1 MRRSVAIGLVLLTVS
16 GCRGQ
21 KADVA
26 STESAA
32 VADAPADV
40 QLETFDF
47 GGDFTL
53 TDQTGAPFT
62 LSDLK
67 GKVAVVFFGYTT
79 CPDVCPLTMSKLA
92 AARQSLGADG
102 GKVATVFISVDVE
115 HDTPAVLA
123 NYVKSFDEPLVG
135 LTGTKA
141 QVDAVVQQY
150 RAAYEITPTPD
161 SALGYQVSHSSY
173 TYLIDPQGQLRHVFR
188 DADKPEAIASGIRQV
203 LREGG
208 VS

>member
-1 MRRSVAIGLVLLTVS
+1 MAYLVAIVTLLLAVS

-21 KADVA
+21 NTDVA
-26 STESAA
+26 SSGSASGS
-32 VADAPADV
+32 DAAAEV
-40 QLETFDF
+40 QLESFDF
-47 GGDFTL
+47 GGDFEL
-53 TDQTGAPFT
+53 TDHTGAPFK

-67 GKVAVVFFGYTT
+67 GKAVVVFFGYTT
-79 CPDVCPLTMSKLA
+79 CPDVCPLTMSKIA

-102 GKVATVFISVDVE
+102 AKVATVFISVDVG

-123 NYVKSFDEPLVG
+123 NYIKSFDEPLVG

-150 RAAYEITPTPD
+150 RAAYEITPTQT

-173 TYLIDPQGQLRHVFR
+173 TYLVDPHGQLRHVFR
-188 DADKPEAIASGIRQV
+188 DADTPDAIASGIRQV

-208 VS
+208 A